1 MAWLKGLLL
10 AAIVFAAGMAIYFY
24 HQFNLPNNRR
34 EETMIMIDKGAGS
47 RQVAK
52 KLTEAGVISHPL
64 LFRLSARLCGLDK
77 HLKAGEYVFLP
88 GISMREVLDVI
99 SRGEVHYR
107 QVTLPEGLTTAQM
120 LRLIAAEP
128 ALEGEVTLE
137 IAEGELLPETY
148 SYVRGDSRD
157 SIVRRAR
164 AAMQRV
170 LEDAWAQ
177 KSRPA
182 MIKDRHQL
190 LILASI
196 VEKETGLTSERADV
210 AAVFVNRL
218 RRGMKLQTDPTVIYA
233 LTEGKTELGRPL
245 YKKDLAIDSPYNTYK
260 YYGLPPG
267 PICNPGREAIWAV
280 VNPSD
285 ADYLYFVASGKGG
298 HRFSRSLDEHNRNVG
313 LYKKAL
319 SGTRG

>member
-10 AAIVFAAGMAIYFY
+10 TAIVFAAGMAIYFY
-24 HQFNLPNNRR
+24 HQFNLPNNRC

-64 LFRLSARLCGLDK
+64 LFRLSARLSGLDK

-128 ALEGEVTLE
+128 ALEGEVTVE

-177 KSRPA
+177 KSRPE

>member
-64 LFRLSARLCGLDK
+64 LFRLSARLSGLDK

-177 KSRPA
+177 KSRPE

-233 LTEGKTELGRPL
+233 PDR
-245 YKKDLAIDSPYNTYK
+245 
-260 YYGLPPG
+260 
-267 PICNPGREAIWAV
+267 RE
-280 VNPSD
+280 D
-285 ADYLYFVASGKGG
+285 
-298 HRFSRSLDEHNRNVG
+298 
-313 LYKKAL
+313 
-319 SGTRG
+319 GTRTPFVQKKTWRLTVRITLTNITVCRRDRFAIRGVRQFGRLSIPVMPIIFILSLREKAAIVFPAALTNTTAMSVCIKKR